1 MGMGFLPFK
10 TSPGEKVFLSIVSF
24 IAICFLWLRFV
35 EPYVS
40 MWGAPIVSAIV
51 AAIIIKWG

>member
-35 EPYVS
+35 ELYVS

>member
-1 MGMGFLPFK
+1 MGFLPFK